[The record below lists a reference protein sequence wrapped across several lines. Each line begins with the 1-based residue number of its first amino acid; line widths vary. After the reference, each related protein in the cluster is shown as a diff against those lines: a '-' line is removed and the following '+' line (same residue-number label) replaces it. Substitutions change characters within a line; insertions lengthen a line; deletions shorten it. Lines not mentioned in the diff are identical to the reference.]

1 MQRTIE
7 PTPEKV
13 EKITLS
19 TITLYNYLRQTDTA
33 TYTPTGFIDS
43 EDCSGQ
49 IKDGLWRNELN
60 SAFMDVRPARPRK
73 GKNSAVDMREALAQY
88 FVSEEGSVPWQT
100 DYIRRTGN

>member
-7 PTPEKV
+7 ATPEKV
-13 EKITLS
+13 EKITLA
-19 TITLYNYLRQTDTA
+19 TIALHNYSRQTDTA

-43 EDCSGQ
+43 EDYSGQ

-60 SAFMDVRPARPRK
+60 STLTDVRPGRPQK
-73 GKNSAVDMREALAQY
+73 GKNSAVDTREALAQY

-100 DYIRRTGN
+100 DYIQRTGN